1 MDINKRSILWIV
13 FAVSLVILWNNWMIS
28 TGKPSMFAPAPAKP
42 VASASAS
49 ATAAGT
55 PAAVAAS
62 AAAAATGDAV
72 AVPVKTEIVTITT
85 DVMRVDIDTLGGT
98 IKRLELLK
106 HKGSSD
112 PGWMNG
118 CWGLFEFCKPK
129 GGEQTEVLFT
139 ENGKHTYLGE
149 TGLVNAPGVAGPAL
163 PNHQT
168 AFVAKPGARM
178 LNDANQVQLVLEAEQ
193 GGVKLTKTFTF
204 KKGDYVV
211 DVQHTVTNTST
222 APIAPQ
228 LYLQLKHDGTQ
239 PPSSGFMSAGGF
251 IAPSMYT
258 SESKYKKYEFKKIEK
273 DAETQKENPGK
284 PFTPDHVTK
293 ANDGWVAIAQH
304 FFVSAFVP
312 QDKLPRDIFT
322 KKEGENLYSIG
333 VVQPLGTLAPGVSVT
348 NNAKL
353 YSGPQNTEAL
363 KQVTEGLDL
372 VKDYGWLAIVARP
385 MWAAMDAI
393 HSVVGNW
400 GWTIIAFTIA
410 IKLLFFPLSA
420 ASFRSMAKMKTVTP
434 KMTAIRERYKGD
446 PQKMNQAMMELYKT
460 EKINPLGGCLPI
472 LVQMPVFIALYWVLN
487 ASVEMRG
494 APWALWI
501 TDLTQHDP
509 WAILPVLYAI
519 SMYIT
524 TRLNPQPADPVQ
536 AKMMMFMPIAFSVMF
551 FFFPS
556 GLVLYWVVNNLL
568 SIAQQWVITKKLEVG
583 VAK

>member
-42 VASASAS
+42 AVAAASASA
-49 ATAAGT
+49 AAGT
-55 PAAVAAS
+55 LPAAVAAAS
-62 AAAAATGDAV
+62 AAATGEAV
-72 AVPVKTEIVTITT
+72 AVAAPVKTEVVTITT

-106 HKGSSD
+106 HKGAGD
-112 PGWMNG
+112 PGWFNG
-118 CWGLFEFCKPK
+118 CWGLFQFCKPK
-129 GGEQTEVLFT
+129 PAQDTEVLFNQ
-139 ENGKHTYLGE
+139 EGKHVYLGE
-149 TGLVNAPGVAGPAL
+149 TGLVGAPGL

-193 GGVKLTKTFTF
+193 GGVKLAKTFTF

-211 DVQHTVTNTST
+211 DVQHAVTNTGA
-222 APIAPQ
+222 APVAPQ

-239 PPSSGFMSAGGF
+239 PESSGFMSTGGF
-251 IAPSMYT
+251 IAPSFYS
-258 SESKYKKYEFKKIEK
+258 SETKYKKYEFKKIEK
-273 DAETQKENPGK
+273 DGEANKDNPFKPVTQVE
-284 PFTPDHVTK
+284 K

-312 QDKLPRDIFT
+312 QEKLPRDIFT
-322 KKEGENLYSIG
+322 KKEGDNLYSVG
-333 VVQPLGTLAPGVSVT
+333 VVQPLGTLAPGATVT
-348 NNAKL
+348 NSARL
-353 YSGPQNTEAL
+353 YSGPQNTQAL

-372 VKDYGWLAIVARP
+372 VKDYSWLAIVASP
-385 MWAAMDAI
+385 MWTAMDFI
-393 HSVVGNW
+393 HSIVGNW
-400 GWTIIAFTIA
+400 GWTIIVFTIA

-519 SMYIT
+519 SMYVT

-568 SIAQQWVITKKLEVG
+568 SIAQQWVITKKFDTG
-583 VAK
+583 TAK